1 MSNDST
7 TPFDSIESSHE
18 YVALLAEM
26 IEESRRDVEAEIALA
41 NHENADRRKE
51 ALQLVSY
58 SLAKLSIHMSSSR
71 RILNDLRTLR
81 RLLLGE
87 REATD
92 RSTGGTRFSA
102 GASARDIKWSDDQ
115 GN

>member
-1 MSNDST
+1 MRNDST

-18 YVALLAEM
+18 YVALLADI

-41 NHENADRRKE
+41 NDENADRRKE

-58 SLAKLSIHMSSSR
+58 NLAKLSIHMTSSR
-71 RILNDLRTLR
+71 GILNDLRTLR

-87 REATD
+87 REA
-92 RSTGGTRFSA
+92 GVVQGYAPA
-102 GASARDIKWSDDQ
+102 GRRTHRGAP
-115 GN
+115 

>member
-18 YVALLAEM
+18 YVALLADI
-26 IEESRRDVEAEIALA
+26 IEESRRDVEAQIALA
-41 NHENADRRKE
+41 NNEHANRRKE

-58 SLAKLSIHMSSSR
+58 NLAKLSIHMTSSR
-71 RILNDLRTLR
+71 GILNDLRTLR

-87 REATD
+87 REAGGVARQNPGS
-92 RSTGGTRFSA
+92 RSSGPRPGR
-102 GASARDIKWSDDQ
+102 GRIRR
-115 GN
+115 